1 MADIRWTAP
10 YSNTL
15 AFSLFKQH
23 FEEINRS
30 YWAFVPASNTIR
42 KLAKAALID
51 DAADPKKFFLIPDEE
66 DRRIASS
73 YLDWRNDYSLY
84 MQYSRLN
91 VVMFLSS
98 CFETYLRTITSL
110 AFESKPGVIIGCKDS
125 VDGASLLKHKI
136 SYGDM
141 RSEDYRFKKNIDEIC
156 IGEWSSRFR
165 AFEKYFGN
173 LPVDILSKEK
183 LLDEFRLTRNNI
195 GHYIGRKKQDYE
207 SPIYFKPYEICSVS
221 HEKLIEYFR
230 LLYSVA
236 KAIDDYMR
244 DNYIGAYD
252 VIKCYFIA
260 ISKGDIDSTGS
271 PSYQLRKMLGHNSK
285 APLGKEYFSQ
295 LINFCDT
302 NYIVEGTDCIFS
314 KSKCI
319 CEIERRLT
327 EKGIKIVRKGIQGK
341 FDNVAFKKLLSQNSL
356 LSSSSYSTHVS
367 LDDSHEYYLY
377 SAALIDY
384 IVQKLEVSSVPSSDG
399 TEKVYVIE

>member
-1 MADIRWTAP
+1 MEEIRWKAP

-23 FEEINRS
+23 FEEISRS

-42 KLAKAALID
+42 KMAKDALID
-51 DAADPKKFFLIPDEE
+51 DTADPKTFFLIPDEE
-66 DRRIASS
+66 DRHIASS
-73 YLDWRNDYSLY
+73 YLGWRNDYSLY
-84 MQYSRLN
+84 MQYTRLN

-98 CFETYLRTITSL
+98 CFETYLRTVTSL

-125 VDGASLLKHKI
+125 VDGASLLKHRL

-141 RSEDYRFKKNIDEIC
+141 RSEDYRFKRNIDEIC
-156 IGEWSSRFR
+156 IGEWTSRFK

-173 LPVDILSKEK
+173 LPVDILDKEN
-183 LLDEFRLTRNNI
+183 LLDEFRLIRNNI

-207 SPIYFKPYEICSVS
+207 SPIYFKPFEICSVS
-221 HEKLIEYFR
+221 HEKLIGYFR

-260 ISKGDIDSTGS
+260 ISKGDIDSTVS

-285 APLGKEYFSQ
+285 FSLGKEYFSQ
-295 LINFCDT
+295 LINYCET
-302 NYIVEGTDCIFS
+302 NYTAEVTDCIFT
-314 KSKCI
+314 KNKCT
-319 CEIERRLT
+319 CEIDRRLT
-327 EKGIKIVRKGIQGK
+327 EKGIKILKKGNPGK
-341 FDNVAFKKLLSQNSL
+341 FDKGAFKKIMSQDNLFSNSN
-356 LSSSSYSTHVS
+356 YSKLVT
-367 LDDSHEYYLY
+367 LDDRHEYFLY

-384 IVQKLEVSSVPSSDG
+384 IVKKVEVLSVSSVEG
-399 TEKVYVIE
+399 TEKIYTIE